1 VCAQQCRGGHCDAIS
16 THKTGL
22 STNVVAC
29 AVETTVSS
37 AIDSAFVAVSS
48 LAIAA
53 AASCKNTPLCSQL
66 FLCVSRACLGNV
78 ISFSTKWRQ

>member
-1 VCAQQCRGGHCDAIS
+1 MRAQQCRGGHCGAIS

-53 AASCKNTPLCSQL
+53 AASCKNTPLNQRFSCL
-66 FLCVSRACLGNV
+66 SRACLGNV
-78 ISFSTKWRQ
+78 ISFSMKWRQ